1 MRNRNARENEKNK
14 LVSLGGIQLYRS
26 DASPAFPALPYTWKQ
41 NLPDVDVEIIVPK
54 GTRARDLAVD
64 IGRKKLSVGL
74 KNKEPIMS
82 GELCR
87 EIKIED
93 STWTLG
99 LYLTPRV
106 NNGPF

>member
-14 LVSLGGIQLYRS
+14 LVSLDEIQLCRS
-26 DASPAFPALPYTWKQ
+26 DAPPALLALPYIWTQK
-41 NLPDVDVEIIVPK
+41 LMDVDVEVIVPK
-54 GTRARDLAVD
+54 GTRARDVAVD
-64 IGRKKLSVGL
+64 IGRKKLSIGL

-93 STWTLG
+93 STWTIG
-99 LYLTPRV
+99 LYRPPRV

>member
-14 LVSLGGIQLYRS
+14 LVSLDNIQLSRS
-26 DASPAFPALPYTWKQ
+26 DASLAFPALPYIWTQK
-41 NLPDVDVEIIVPK
+41 LPDVDVEVPVPK
-54 GTRARDLAVD
+54 GTRARDVAVE

-74 KNKEPIMS
+74 KNKDPIMS

-99 LYLTPRV
+99 LYLPPRL

>member
-1 MRNRNARENEKNK
+1 M
-14 LVSLGGIQLYRS
+14 RS
-26 DASPAFPALPYTWKQ
+26 DAPPALPALPYIWTQK
-41 NLPDVDVEIIVPK
+41 LMDVDVEVIVPK
-54 GTRARDLAVD
+54 GTRARDVAVD
-64 IGRKKLSVGL
+64 IGRKKLSIGL

-93 STWTLG
+93 STWTIG
-99 LYLTPRV
+99 LYRPPRV